1 MKGIVFTEFL
11 DYVGSTISSD
21 MVDDI
26 IDDCSFEHGG
36 AFTAVGTYPFQDMAA
51 LVGALSKRTSV
62 PMPNLLHG
70 FGRYLCVRFAVLYPQ
85 FFDAQGSL
93 FDFLESVNDQIHVE
107 VKKLYPD
114 AELPAFD
121 TYSRSGDQLDLDYK
135 SCRPL
140 AALAEGMIEAAS
152 EHYREPVAVT
162 TQRIGD
168 GPESFVRFSIR
179 HHA

>member
-11 DYVGSTISSD
+11 DYVGATISSD

-26 IDDCSFEHGG
+26 IDDCSFSHGG

-62 PMPNLLHG
+62 PMPDLLHG
-70 FGRYLCVRFAVLYPQ
+70 FGDHLCGRFANLYPQ
-85 FFDAQGSL
+85 FFETQKCL

-114 AELPAFD
+114 AELPAFE
-121 TYSRSGDQLDLDYK
+121 THARTGNRLDLDYR

-162 TQRIGD
+162 AQRIDD
-168 GPESFVRFSIR
+168 GAESFVRFSIR
-179 HHA
+179 HQ